1 MCVREREREREGGG
15 GDALRRSTS
24 LSQTWGT
31 ANKKFYEAHAVQI
44 NERAFVLDRNSCE
57 SSIEPGSRISTKR
70 GV

>member
-1 MCVREREREREGGG
+1 M
-15 GDALRRSTS
+15 
-24 LSQTWGT
+24 SQTGGT